1 MDNCVFISWGVSRG
15 KQVVR
20 SWRIMFDSHFFQLML
35 NIKESFV
42 RQDYSLFLHDREKLR
57 EAAEAME
64 GEQLD

>member
-1 MDNCVFISWGVSRG
+1 
-15 KQVVR
+15 
-20 SWRIMFDSHFFQLML
+20 MFDSHFFQLML